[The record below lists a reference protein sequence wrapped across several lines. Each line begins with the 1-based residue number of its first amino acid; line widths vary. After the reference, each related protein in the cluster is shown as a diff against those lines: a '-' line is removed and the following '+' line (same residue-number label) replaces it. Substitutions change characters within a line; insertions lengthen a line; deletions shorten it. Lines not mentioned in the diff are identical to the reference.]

1 MKKIIIPLLAAGLFG
16 CIGYTIPT
24 SAVERAVEV
33 CEPQGGLESI
43 SGESENGVRFVC
55 GSGEVHYMY
64 RINTEKQK

>member
-1 MKKIIIPLLAAGLFG
+1 MKKIIIPLLAAALFG

-55 GSGEVHYMY
+55 GSGEVHYMIY
-64 RINTEKQK
+64 MEKQK

>member
-1 MKKIIIPLLAAGLFG
+1 MKKIIIPLLVAGLFG
-16 CIGYTIPT
+16 CAYYAIPT

-43 SGESENGVRFVC
+43 SGESENSVRFVC

>member
-1 MKKIIIPLLAAGLFG
+1 MKKIIIPLLAAALFG